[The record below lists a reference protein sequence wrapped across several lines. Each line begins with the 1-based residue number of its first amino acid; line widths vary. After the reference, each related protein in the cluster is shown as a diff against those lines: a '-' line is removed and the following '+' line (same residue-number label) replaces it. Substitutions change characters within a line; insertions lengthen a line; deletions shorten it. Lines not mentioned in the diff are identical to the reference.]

1 MLPHLGCGGRHDL
14 RGARPLHDRG
24 SSRYRVPSMSARGTL
39 TSQQTNFFD
48 TFGFIKLPGLFRDDI
63 DEISAGFEDAVAAES
78 ARFET
83 YEPLHGEKRR
93 LIIPQVVD
101 ITPRLAR
108 LRTDERVLGT
118 VTSLLGN
125 DFDYA
130 ESDGNLLDCETS
142 WHCDIYGSPM
152 GDRHVKLLF
161 YLDPVRADSG
171 ALRVIPGTHHFR
183 ETFARTLRKKVQD
196 PTAIG
201 DELGVDPHDLPSVP
215 VETDPG
221 DLLVCDFRTIHA
233 SFQGGM
239 RRRLFTM
246 NYRQVQRSDLAE
258 N

>member
-14 RGARPLHDRG
+14 RGARPLHDVD
-24 SSRYRVPSMSARGTL
+24 SSRYRVPSMGARGTL
-39 TSQQTNFFD
+39 TSQQTTFFD
-48 TFGFIKLPGLFRDDI
+48 TFGFIRLPGLFRDDI

-83 YEPLHGEKRR
+83 YEPLHGEERR
-93 LIIPQVVD
+93 LIIPQIVD
-101 ITPRLAR
+101 TNPRLAR
-108 LRTDERVLGT
+108 LRTDQRVLGT
-118 VTSLLGN
+118 VTSLLGD

-171 ALRVIPGTHHFR
+171 ALRVVPGTHYFR
-183 ETFARTLRKKVQD
+183 ETFARTLRKKVED
-196 PTAIG
+196 PTAID
-201 DELGVDPHDLPSVP
+201 DELGIEPRDLPSVP
-215 VETDPG
+215 VETNPG

-246 NYRQVQRSDLAE
+246 NYRQVQRSNLAE

>member
-1 MLPHLGCGGRHDL
+1 MG
-14 RGARPLHDRG
+14 
-24 SSRYRVPSMSARGTL
+24 ARGTL

-48 TFGFIKLPGLFRDDI
+48 TFGFIKLPGLFRKDI
-63 DEISAGFEDAVAAES
+63 EELSVGFEEAIAADS

-93 LIIPQVVD
+93 LIIPRFVD
-101 ITPRLAR
+101 SNPRLAF
-108 LRTDERVLGT
+108 LRTDERVVG
-118 VTSLLGN
+118 VVSSLLGD

-142 WHCDIYGSPM
+142 WHCDVYGSPM
-152 GDRHVKLLF
+152 QYRHVKLLF

-183 ETFARTLRKKVQD
+183 ETFARTLRSKFED
-196 PTAIG
+196 PGAVDGEFGI
-201 DELGVDPHDLPSVP
+201 DHRELPAVP

-233 SFQGGM
+233 SFYGAEG
-239 RRRLFTM
+239 RRLFTM
-246 NYRQVQRSDLAE
+246 NYRQSQRDETAT